1 MGLYFN
7 NNGNLQMISGR
18 GKAEYGASTVRTG
31 TISLPS
37 QTAHSTIEP
46 ITVTF
51 SESMPDDDYQVS
63 FDTFETTSVGYRV
76 LYVKSKSASGFTVGG
91 LNADAGSI
99 PAGTINYTAFK
110 LYTDL
115 DYNSLIANATR
126 IRNDITSRLD
136 NLSQAI
142 AEQDLG
148 KYGYKIGDYFVG
160 PSGYYYYL
168 ADMDTFYGGYASY
181 AVVATHH
188 VGVVVDTKATSAY
201 LSSGTLSGYSTSTLH
216 SYLKGTVLTNIK
228 SDFTSLFGSWND
240 HLIPHTKLYNTVS
253 SWAWSGTNDN
263 TEYISALTEVQM
275 YGCPIWSGNSYQQGE
290 GDKHLELFKKYKY
303 NEIYGNVSIW
313 LRSIYSASY
322 ACCASNYG
330 LAYANSLSAA
340 TRASGLIL
348 MK

>member
-1 MGLYFN
+1 MGLYKHN
-7 NNGNLQMISGR
+7 GDGNLQIISGR
-18 GKAEYGASTVRTG
+18 GKAEYGASTIRTG
-31 TISLPS
+31 TVTVSVNAGKAIVL
-37 QTAHSTIEP
+37 P
-46 ITVTF
+46 ITF
-51 SESMPDDDYQVS
+51 AEPMPDTDYMVDLEHIHTNPYSMQLTTVNNKTVNG
-63 FDTFETTSVGYRV
+63 FDLVATNFY
-76 LYVKSKSASGFTVGG
+76 SAALTYDV
-91 LNADAGSI
+91 
-99 PAGTINYTAFK
+99 NYTAYK
-110 LYTDL
+110 LYTDNE
-115 DYNSLIANATR
+115 YNGLITNASR
-126 IRNDITSRLD
+126 IRNDITNRLD
-136 NLSQAI
+136 KLSQAI

-275 YGCPIWSGNSYQQGE
+275 YGCPIWSGNNYQQGE
-290 GDKHLELFKKYKY
+290 GDKHLELFRKYKY

-313 LRSIYSASY
+313 LRSIYSSSY
-322 ACCASNYG
+322 ACLAGNGGYASN
-330 LAYANSLSAA
+330 NSLSVAY
-340 TRASGLIL
+340 RASGLIL
-348 MK
+348 MH